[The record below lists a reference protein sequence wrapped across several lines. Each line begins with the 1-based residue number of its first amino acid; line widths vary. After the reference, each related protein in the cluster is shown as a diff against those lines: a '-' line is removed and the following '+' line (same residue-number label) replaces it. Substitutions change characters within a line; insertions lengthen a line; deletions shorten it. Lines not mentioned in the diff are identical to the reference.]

1 LLEAIVII
9 ARYTPTQKERGTLLR
24 HAEMIWHDSQQEI
37 SAESDKQDIEE
48 KYQIVEKALKS

>member
-1 LLEAIVII
+1 LLEAIAII

-24 HAEMIWHDSQQEI
+24 HAEMIWHDSQQVI

-48 KYQIVEKALKS
+48 KYKVVEKAVKS